1 MLTVSKS
8 SPVILLEICQKNG
21 WRHSL
26 YTLHSILGPEDETL
40 FLYKVTIEAT
50 AVTYQP
56 NKLSRRLDEAYYLA
70 ANYAL
75 ERLGYFIKPI
85 TPQTLTP
92 KHTLHY
98 GSPSNFPAE
107 YTISAPGHSMLT
119 SSSPA
124 EPIVRHT
131 PKQPFPDSGLFLSS
145 PPPLAPIRSHMYV
158 FLWTGI
164 CLAGMTVVRSGGL
177 VDAWTQLQGNWDGMG
192 V

>member
-1 MLTVSKS
+1 M
-8 SPVILLEICQKNG
+8 
-21 WRHSL
+21 
-26 YTLHSILGPEDETL
+26 
-40 FLYKVTIEAT
+40 
-50 AVTYQP
+50 TYQP

-70 ANYAL
+70 ANYTL

-131 PKQPFPDSGLFLSS
+131 PKQPFPDSGLFISS
-145 PPPLAPIRSHMYV
+145 PPPLAPIRSHCYGSSSSPADCIISAPDHSLV
-158 FLWTGI
+158 ASSSPAESIVRHTPKQPFPDSGLFTATPCSHTFTLLW
-164 CLAGMTVVRSGGL
+164 LVLQSG
-177 VDAWTQLQGNWDGMG
+177 
-192 V
+192 

>member
-8 SPVILLEICQKNG
+8 SPDILLEICQKNG

-26 YTLHSILGPEDETL
+26 YTLHSILGLEDETL

-70 ANYAL
+70 ANYMLTSSSPA
-75 ERLGYFIKPI
+75 EPI
-85 TPQTLTP
+85 ISHTP
-92 KHTLHY
+92 KQPFPDSGLFLSSPPPLAPIHSHCY
-98 GSPSNFPAE
+98 GSSSSPADCI
-107 YTISAPGHSMLT
+107 ISATGHSMLT

-124 EPIVRHT
+124 EPIVSHT
-131 PKQPFPDSGLFLSS
+131 PKLPFPDSGLFLSS

-164 CLAGMTVVRSGGL
+164 CLAGMTVVRRGGL
-177 VDAWTQLQGNWDGMG
+177 G
-192 V
+192 